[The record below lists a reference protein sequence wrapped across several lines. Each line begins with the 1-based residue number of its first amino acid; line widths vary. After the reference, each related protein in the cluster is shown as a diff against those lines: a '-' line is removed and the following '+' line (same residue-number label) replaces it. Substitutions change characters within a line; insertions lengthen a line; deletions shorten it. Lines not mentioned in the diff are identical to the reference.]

1 MKRELAEQLE
11 EQAKKRGVSVSS
23 YLQRLVIADVGDAK
37 DKAILAVLEEIE
49 RRIRKIHEDIPEFM
63 RKVRGGKR

>member
-11 EQAKKRGVSVSS
+11 EQAKRRGVSVSS

-37 DKAILAVLEEIE
+37 DKAILAALEEIE
-49 RRIRKIHEDIPEFM
+49 RRIHKIHEDIPEFM